1 MDWSRIELIARHL
14 QAYGLQVSA
23 SPLKRMD
30 GAAEGQLLVLERGGQ
45 SAPFAVQP
53 DDDTHPTLFRQ
64 GEFQPLIVQEYIGER
79 QASEYRKRELSYA
92 DEAGNAYISFADIY
106 IDVRGRRPARRVQ
119 AAGTPSRPIH
129 SSRLNL
135 FSARR
140 SRLIFALLTWP
151 QLTGATIRELS
162 QAAGVSVGLAQ
173 ETIKQLEQDG
183 YLTGGP
189 SPRLVRQ
196 SLLFELWSMTYPQ
209 QLAPTLSLQT
219 FKSADIRQT
228 VIEPGSEFG
237 GESAL
242 PELIVPS
249 SLTLY
254 VNEFTPA
261 MAVENRWKRDDNPN
275 VFIREKFWTDTA
287 LLDLE
292 RHASSDSP
300 PTVPSTLIYADL
312 LASAEPRQREIA
324 ESYKNHDHRLLR
336 IFRS

>member
-1 MDWSRIELIARHL
+1 MDGPRIESVARHL
-14 QAYGLQVSA
+14 QAYGLEVSMP
-23 SPLKRMD
+23 PLKQMEN
-30 GAAEGQLLVLERGGQ
+30 AADDQRLVLERGGQ
-45 SAPFAVQP
+45 SAQFVVQP
-53 DDDTHPTLFRQ
+53 DVETQPTLFGE
-64 GEFQPLIVQEYIGER
+64 GEFQPLIIQEYIGER
-79 QASEYRKRELSYA
+79 QASEYRKSQLNYA
-92 DEAGNAYISFADIY
+92 DEAGNAHINFAGIY
-106 IDVRGRRPARRVQ
+106 IDVRGRRPPRRVQ
-119 AAGTPSRPIH
+119 ASSSPSRRIH

-140 SRLIFALLTWP
+140 SRLIFVLLTWP

-162 QAAGVSVGLAQ
+162 HAAGVSVGLAQ
-173 ETIKQLEQDG
+173 ETIKQMGQDG

-196 SLLFELWSMTYPQ
+196 SLLFDLWSMTYPQ
-209 QLAPTLSLQT
+209 QLAPTLSLQS

-228 VIEPGSEFG
+228 AIDPGSEVG

-254 VNEFTPA
+254 VNEFSPT
-261 MAVENRWKRDDNPN
+261 MAVKNRWKRDNNPN

-292 RHASSDSP
+292 RHNSSDSP

-312 LASAEPRQREIA
+312 LASDDPRQREVA
-324 ESYKNHDHRLLR
+324 ETFKNHDHRLLR
-336 IFRS
+336 ISRS